1 MEKQILDLLSQNNA
15 MLKQI
20 LDILTDDGRNFS
32 MNVLAN
38 LISETMTRR

>member
-1 MEKQILDLLSQNNA
+1 MEELLRLTKENNN